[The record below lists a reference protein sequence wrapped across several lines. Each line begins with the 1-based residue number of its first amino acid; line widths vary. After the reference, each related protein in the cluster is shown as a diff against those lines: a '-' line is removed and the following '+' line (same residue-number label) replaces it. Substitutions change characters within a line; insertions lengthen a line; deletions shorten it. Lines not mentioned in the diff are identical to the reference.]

1 VIPTVPFHSPTYR
14 PTSNVDTYSKIPP
27 FSLILADEKLRPHTP
42 TSRASTPAY
51 HSSPGASTTETD
63 SLDSSWFP
71 VDPISPTHSNSEG
84 SDDDTL
90 SSSIYSIG
98 SDTAHSLTST
108 ESDIQVE
115 EGYVDAEASTT
126 ITHDTTDTSSQL
138 PLIFPHYDDL
148 ENSFASS
155 DGTTPSASVQLQTTS
170 YLSQAPTPVVRGQ
183 RSSSYRL
190 SLDKGGEEGKVG
202 SLWGMAMDSG
212 NQGLDRDTIEKP
224 VEADDGTEEKIE
236 EKDEE
241 KIEEKEAVKAH
252 EIREGV
258 KADRLR
264 RALAVSNLSNLRGG
278 QKW

>member
-1 VIPTVPFHSPTYR
+1 
-14 PTSNVDTYSKIPP
+14 
-27 FSLILADEKLRPHTP
+27 
-42 TSRASTPAY
+42 
-51 HSSPGASTTETD
+51 
-63 SLDSSWFP
+63 
-71 VDPISPTHSNSEG
+71 
-84 SDDDTL
+84 
-90 SSSIYSIG
+90 
-98 SDTAHSLTST
+98 
-108 ESDIQVE
+108 VE

-126 ITHDTTDTSSQL
+126 THTSTDTSSQL

-190 SLDKGGEEGKVG
+190 SLDKGGDDGKAG
-202 SLWGMAMDSG
+202 SLWGVGVDG
-212 NQGLDRDTIEKP
+212 GYQGLASDTIKKP
-224 VEADDGTEEKIE
+224 EVVDDGTEEKLDDKVQ
-236 EKDEE
+236 EKT
-241 KIEEKEAVKAH
+241 EEKEAVTAH

-258 KADRLR
+258 KTDRLR

>member
-1 VIPTVPFHSPTYR
+1 MIQ
-14 PTSNVDTYSKIPP
+14 
-27 FSLILADEKLRPHTP
+27 ADEKLRPHTPTP

-71 VDPISPTHSNSEG
+71 VDPVTPTHSNSEG

-98 SDTAHSLTST
+98 SESDTAHSLTST
-108 ESDIQVE
+108 ESDVQVE

-126 ITHDTTDTSSQL
+126 ATDISSQL
-138 PLIFPHYDDL
+138 PLIFPNYDDL
-148 ENSFASS
+148 DRSFASAS
-155 DGTTPSASVQLQTTS
+155 DETTPSASVQLQTNS

-190 SLDKGGEEGKVG
+190 SLDKGVEEGKAG
-202 SLWGMAMDSG
+202 SLWGMKVDAG
-212 NQGLDRDTIEKP
+212 NQGFSSETAEKAVKVDDAVKHQ
-224 VEADDGTEEKIE
+224 VEGNV
-236 EKDEE
+236 
-241 KIEEKEAVKAH
+241 EEKEAVKAH

-258 KADRLR
+258 KTDRLR
-264 RALAVSNLSNLRGG
+264 RALAASTLTNLRGS

>member
-1 VIPTVPFHSPTYR
+1 
-14 PTSNVDTYSKIPP
+14 
-27 FSLILADEKLRPHTP
+27 
-42 TSRASTPAY
+42 
-51 HSSPGASTTETD
+51 
-63 SLDSSWFP
+63 
-71 VDPISPTHSNSEG
+71 
-84 SDDDTL
+84 
-90 SSSIYSIG
+90 
-98 SDTAHSLTST
+98 
-108 ESDIQVE
+108 VE

>member
-1 VIPTVPFHSPTYR
+1 ME
-14 PTSNVDTYSKIPP
+14 
-27 FSLILADEKLRPHTP
+27 ADEKLRPHTP

-63 SLDSSWFP
+63 SLDLSWFP
-71 VDPISPTHSNSEG
+71 VDPVSPAHSNSEG

-126 ITHDTTDTSSQL
+126 THTTTDTSSQL

-148 ENSFASS
+148 ENSFASTS
-155 DGTTPSASVQLQTTS
+155 DETTPSASVELQTTS

-190 SLDKGGEEGKVG
+190 SLDKGGDDGKAG
-202 SLWGMAMDSG
+202 SLWGMGVDGGYQALASE
-212 NQGLDRDTIEKP
+212 TIEGTMK
-224 VEADDGTEEKIE
+224 TEEEE
-236 EKDEE
+236 EKVEE
-241 KIEEKEAVKAH
+241 KAEEKEAVTAH

-258 KADRLR
+258 KTDRLR
-264 RALAVSNLSNLRGG
+264 RALAVSNLTNLRGG